1 VKVVAVASMKGG
13 VGKTSSAVNL
23 AYEASRTGARVL
35 VWDLDP
41 QGAATYLLRVDAGWD
56 GAGAKRL
63 VAAEGELAPHLR
75 ATPHPGLHVLPAD
88 TTLRF
93 LDRHL
98 GAVEQPRRRLGAL
111 LEPLADAYDVVVL
124 DCPPGATLAIESA
137 LRATDLLVVPIVP
150 TTLAART
157 LEQFREV
164 LDGRSWRP
172 EMVAHISMFDRRRQ
186 LHRTVQEELLGQ
198 PETLPIVVPVS
209 TVVERMGPT
218 RAPVATYAPRT
229 AAARAYRALWD
240 ACSDR
245 LWPA

>member
-1 VKVVAVASMKGG
+1 MKVVALASMKGG

-35 VWDLDP
+35 LWDLDP
-41 QGAATYLLRVDAGWD
+41 QGAATYLLRVDAGWE
-56 GAGAKRL
+56 GGSAKRL
-63 VAAEGELAPHLR
+63 VTAGGELAPHVR
-75 ATPHPGLHVLPAD
+75 ATPHPGLHLLPAD

-98 GAVEQPRRRLGAL
+98 GGVEQPRRRLGAS
-111 LEPLADAYDVVVL
+111 LEPLASAYDVVVL
-124 DCPPGATLAIESA
+124 DCPPGATLGIESA

-157 LEQFREV
+157 LEQLREV
-164 LDGRSWRP
+164 LDGRGWRP
-172 EMVAHISMFDRRRQ
+172 EVVAHLSMVDRRRQ
-186 LHRTVQEELLGQ
+186 LHRAVGEELLAE
-198 PETLPIVVPVS
+198 PETLPVVVPLS
-209 TVVERMGPT
+209 TVVERMGPV

-229 AAARAYRALWD
+229 AAARAYRALWA